1 MTKPA
6 DGGKRLPRRRTI
18 EEKVKETE
26 TEGDK
31 EEEYKKDPLGEETRR
46 KREWNMLKNL
56 KIVQINL
63 NHCWG
68 AHNLLQQFMKERG
81 IEVAL
86 VTEPIYIPEKNWISS
101 INKGAAISWTPDI
114 KARIKEVVRE
124 EEFVAMELEN
134 IVMISCYISP
144 REPESFPKC

>member
-1 MTKPA
+1 
-6 DGGKRLPRRRTI
+6 
-18 EEKVKETE
+18 
-26 TEGDK
+26 
-31 EEEYKKDPLGEETRR
+31 
-46 KREWNMLKNL
+46 MLKNL

-68 AHNLLQQFMKERG
+68 AHNLLKQFMKERG

-134 IVMISCYISP
+134 IVMI
-144 REPESFPKC
+144 